1 MKEIIIGRLGNQP
14 FQITDDTV
22 SRRHA
27 KLYYDVSSRV
37 MIIENISETSG
48 TYIRQKGGPFIQ
60 VMPRCNIDPSTE
72 IRLGSRYVVRASE
85 LIKGGSTPPPPPEKS
100 DSRKAERVDIAF
112 LRRVAEH
119 YESEKLRLDQQNSVF
134 NNLKSLFMILS
145 MGSGVIGAAIT
156 AFVGEEA
163 RMLSISITILVFL
176 IVVAIWVYTLQ
187 ASRSIIPKKNK
198 NEKDYKVKYCCPKC
212 HTSLAGRLYENI
224 LAAGKCPNCKVEYYD
239 SKI

>member
-14 FQITDDTV
+14 FKITDDTV

-27 KLYYDVSSRV
+27 KLYYDVSNRV

-48 TYIRQKGGPFIQ
+48 TYIRQKGGTFVQ

-85 LIKGGSTPPPPPEKS
+85 LIKTPPLHGGGSDGGEK
-100 DSRKAERVDIAF
+100 EHVDIAF
-112 LRRVAEH
+112 LRRVAEK
-119 YESEKLRLDQQNSVF
+119 YEAEKLRLDQQNSVF

-145 MGSGVIGAAIT
+145 MGSGVIGGTIT
-156 AFVGEEA
+156 ALVGEEA
-163 RMLSISITILVFL
+163 RMLSISITILVFM
-176 IVVAIWVYTLQ
+176 IVVAIWIYTLQ